1 MSPFGK
7 TKPEAPLSTLE
18 TLQKAHYGLGSLPET
33 IRILATPGTSAIDA
47 KPITEATLD
56 DIAFALRVLEA
67 EFNAIGDRMHALR
80 KLSHIARDA
89 GGVGADRAVEAAARA
104 KAER

>member
-1 MSPFGK
+1 MFSFGK
-7 TKPEAPLSTLE
+7 STLDAPPSMLE
-18 TLQKAHYGLGSLPET
+18 ALQKAHCSLASLPET
-33 IRILATPGTSAIDA
+33 IRIPASPGHDAIDA

-56 DIAFALRVLEA
+56 DIAFALRGLEA

-80 KLSHIARDA
+80 KLSQIARDA

-104 KAER
+104 RAER

>member
-1 MSPFGK
+1 MFPFGI
-7 TKPEAPLSTLE
+7 TRPEVPLSALKK
-18 TLQKAHYGLGSLPET
+18 LQKAHFGLGSLPES
-33 IRILATPGTSAIDA
+33 IRVPATPGTGAIDA
-47 KPITEATLD
+47 RPITEATLN
-56 DIAFALRVLEA
+56 DIAFALRGLEA

-80 KLSHIARDA
+80 KLSQIARDA

>member
-1 MSPFGK
+1 MFSFGK
-7 TKPEAPLSTLE
+7 STPDAPLSAIKA
-18 TLQKAHYGLGSLPET
+18 LQKSHYSLGSLPET
-33 IRILATPGTSAIDA
+33 IRVPASPGHDA
-47 KPITEATLD
+47 VDARPITEATLD

-80 KLSHIARDA
+80 KLSQIARDA